1 MDKEYKEKNEMK
13 QIAKITLEG
22 NISIVF
28 DEYGVEITHEASVR
42 IVTDDEDF
50 QEEVQAEEKCEQACK
65 EEFAEIEPLCKLARV
80 FANKCCKEMQQAA

>member
-1 MDKEYKEKNEMK
+1 MK

-42 IVTDDEDF
+42 IVTDDEDCE
-50 QEEVQAEEKCEQACK
+50 EEVQAEEKCEQACEK
-65 EEFAEIEPLCKLARV
+65 EFAEIEPLHKLARV
-80 FANKCCKEMQQAA
+80 FVNKCCKEMQQAA